1 MHNMYDE
8 ISQYH
13 FIDLALQCIPLC
25 MHIYNAGSVPCVC
38 SCYCTVRLL
47 NQLVCTVL
55 TTSMERT
62 ATGK

>member
-25 MHIYNAGSVPCVC
+25 MHIYIYMVGVC
-38 SCYCTVRLL
+38 
-47 NQLVCTVL
+47 LVYAVVAVQSDC
-55 TTSMERT
+55 
-62 ATGK
+62 